1 MRRLVCCK
9 CNEFKPVYRELN
21 LRDEKETALDITS
34 ICKECFDKTKM
45 WSVTIFDKVI
55 N

>member
-1 MRRLVCCK
+1 MRRLVCYK
-9 CNEFKPVYRELN
+9 CDEFKPVYRELN
-21 LRDEKETALDITS
+21 LTDEEQTVLDIVS
-34 ICKECFDKTKM
+34 ICEECFGVK